1 MSKCIIREM
10 IKWIVIVL
18 CISHAAMSAEL
29 RLLSTYSW
37 TSENPAFGGFSSL
50 YVSEKGSQFLTTSDR
65 GYFLSGRIKRQDGK
79 IVGVE
84 QQELLGI
91 RDTKGEP
98 IKGFHVDS
106 EGLAIGTDGRIYV
119 SFEGKHRV
127 WAYSNKLSEAA
138 WLPEHP
144 DFKTMQNNSSL
155 EALAIDRRG
164 WLYTIPERSGVI
176 DRPFPVYRFTG
187 TVWDKKFKVPRRA
200 PFLVAGADFGPDN
213 KLYLLER
220 DFKFPTGFAT
230 RIRRFTLTDTG
241 FKNEETLIETT
252 LGFHDNLEGISVWR
266 DAQNRIRI
274 TLISDDNFKFFQRTE
289 LVEYVID

>member
-1 MSKCIIREM
+1 M
-10 IKWIVIVL
+10 IKWIVAVL

-37 TSENPAFGGFSSL
+37 TSKNPLFGGFSSL
-50 YVSEKGSQFLTTSDR
+50 HLSGKGRQFLATSDR
-65 GYFLSGRIKRQDGK
+65 GYFLSGRIKRQDDK
-79 IVGVE
+79 IVGIE
-84 QQELLGI
+84 QQELLRI
-91 RDTKGEP
+91 RDTNGEP
-98 IKGFHVDS
+98 IKGFRVDS
-106 EGLAIGTDGRIYV
+106 EGLAIGADGRIYV

-127 WAYSNKLSEAA
+127 WVYSSKLSEAV
-138 WLPEHP
+138 WLPKHT

-155 EALAIDRRG
+155 EALAIDKRG
-164 WLYTIPERSGVI
+164 WLYTIPERSGMI

-187 TVWDKKFKVPRRA
+187 KVWDKKLKVSRRA

-230 RIRRFTLTDTG
+230 RIRRFTLTDDG
-241 FKNEETLIETT
+241 FQDEETLIETA

-266 DAQNRIRI
+266 DTLNRIRI

>member
-1 MSKCIIREM
+1 MIKCIAAA
-10 IKWIVIVL
+10 L
-18 CISHAAMSAEL
+18 CISHAAMGAEL

-37 TSENPAFGGFSSL
+37 ASKNPVFGGFSSL
-50 YVSEKGSQFLTTSDR
+50 HLSDNGHQFFTTSDR
-65 GYFLSGRIKRQDGK
+65 GYFLSGRIKRKTDK
-79 IVGVE
+79 IVGIE
-84 QQELLGI
+84 QQELLQI
-91 RDTKGEP
+91 HDTKGKP
-98 IKGFHVDS
+98 VKGFRVDS
-106 EGLAIGTDGRIYV
+106 EGLAIGADGRIYV

-127 WAYSNKLSEAA
+127 WAYSNKSSKAV
-138 WLPEHP
+138 WLPKHP
-144 DFKTMQNNSSL
+144 DFKNLQSNSSL

-187 TVWDKKFKVPRRA
+187 KVWDKKLKVPRRA

-230 RIRRFTLTDTG
+230 RIRRFTLTGGG
-241 FKNEETLIETT
+241 FNDEETLIETA

-266 DAQNRIRI
+266 DAQDRIRI
-274 TLISDDNFKFFQRTE
+274 TLISDDNFRFFQRTE